1 MYPFNVRITLTKYK
15 KEKRKKKTFA
25 FDRSSEQSGW
35 TCTELMIK
43 ISAGLGSSRDQEKRA
58 QFLADQ
64 VNNQDGLA
72 LS

>member
-1 MYPFNVRITLTKYK
+1 MKYK

-25 FDRSSEQSGW
+25 FDRKPCRLRSSEQSGW